1 MKKLL
6 IVAAMGAAGLVSTGA
21 QAASTAPE
29 NFNVDITLTSACSI
43 TTPADV
49 VLTYTSFQAG
59 AATSA
64 GGGFTVSCTN
74 LTPYTFNLD
83 ASATAASGGTT
94 LGLNYTLDVQDTV
107 PATVVGGTGNG
118 AAQSYSIRGQIAGG
132 QGGNCAVSPCNS
144 VVVHTVQVD
153 F

>member
-6 IVAAMGAAGLVSTGA
+6 MVAALGAAGLVSGTA
-21 QAASTAPE
+21 HAASTLPE
-29 NFNVDITLTSACSI
+29 NFNVDITLTSACAI
-43 TTPADV
+43 TAPADV
-49 VLTYTSFQAG
+49 VLTYTSNQITN
-59 AATSA
+59 ATST
-64 GGGFTVSCTN
+64 GGGFTVTCTN

-94 LGLNYTLDVQDTV
+94 LGLNYTLDVQNTV
-107 PATVVGGTGNG
+107 PATVAGGTGSG
-118 AAQSYSIRGQIAGG
+118 AAQSYAVHGQIAAG